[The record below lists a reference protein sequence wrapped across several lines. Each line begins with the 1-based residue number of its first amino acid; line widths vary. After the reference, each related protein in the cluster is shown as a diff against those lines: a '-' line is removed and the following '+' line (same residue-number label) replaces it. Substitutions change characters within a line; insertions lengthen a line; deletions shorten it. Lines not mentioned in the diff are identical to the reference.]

1 MLHNIILTHNRQIRD
16 TLLSMISH
24 LHDLKLVGTIVIV
37 EGEGTVRRQRQHVPV
52 SDYAVYIYS

>member
-1 MLHNIILTHNRQIRD
+1 MHSVASSTAIRD

-37 EGEGTVRRQRQHVPV
+37 EGEGTVRRQRQHDIVPV
-52 SDYAVYIYS
+52 SDYAVYI